1 MINLWCAR
9 FIPPEWQPA
18 RFTTTG
24 DLEEWRS
31 SLRGLGI
38 KLAVI
43 SVFSFGA
50 KSVLVALQ
58 FFGVVSDGGALY
70 LSLSTLL
77 VEAIPSLL
85 TITLLFQHH
94 IGSIY
99 AVRGGHGIARSLL
112 TQEPIEGVGGRA

>member
-1 MINLWCAR
+1 
-9 FIPPEWQPA
+9 
-18 RFTTTG
+18 
-24 DLEEWRS
+24 LEEWRS

-85 TITLLFQHH
+85 TITLLFQYH